1 MKKLLMVSNGEL
13 LAARVLKT
21 VLMLLIGVA
30 LGTAFW
36 VASTPVALAE
46 EMSPSRMIE
55 SQLPAGKTAA
65 TASKQD
71 YLGAVCNAVKKFRS
85 AAPQIARAAAESHPN
100 WKSDILRTA
109 FRCLGAGGGADCRL
123 LAGVLHGVINGGDA
137 QQLTELAI
145 ELAPSCADAF
155 GVDHKGGGPGPGGVI
170 EEGNFGNPPGS
181 NLNPPPGSIGGG
193 GGQGNVIAIC
203 HNGHTI
209 FVSPQGAENHLN
221 HHSGD
226 TLGPCVVTAFQNQ

>member
-13 LAARVLKT
+13 FAARVLKT

-36 VASTPVALAE
+36 VASTPVAFAQE
-46 EMSPSRMIE
+46 SPSQMLA
-55 SQLPAGKTAA
+55 SQLPAGKTMA
-65 TASKQD
+65 TASKQEF
-71 YLGAVCNAVKKFRS
+71 LAAVCSAVKKFRS
-85 AAPQIARAAAESHPN
+85 AAPQIARAAADAHPEM
-100 WKSDILRTA
+100 KKDILRTA
-109 FRCLGAGGGADCRL
+109 FRCLGTTGDCRL
-123 LAGVLHGVINGGDA
+123 LNRVLHGVINGGDA
-137 QQLTELAI
+137 QELTELAI
-145 ELAPSCADAF
+145 ELAPNCSDAF
-155 GVDHKGGGPGPGGVI
+155 GAPPSGGHG
-170 EEGNFGNPPGS
+170 EEGNFGNPPGA